1 MFAWTS
7 VQAIFAT
14 PGVEL
19 FRGNKQMRKIGK
31 DYEEKYGRMNGNSI
45 SVIVPSKLSEVTDYQ
60 I

>member
-19 FRGNKQMRKIGK
+19 FRGNKLIG
-31 DYEEKYGRMNGNSI
+31 YEWEGFYGKEGAF
-45 SVIVPSKLSEVTDYQ
+45 VID
-60 I
+60 

>member
-19 FRGNKQMRKIGK
+19 FSGNKRYRYFGETCGKVQDEATSKIFDPNIDLPK
-31 DYEEKYGRMNGNSI
+31 KF
-45 SVIVPSKLSEVTDYQ
+45 
-60 I
+60 

>member
-19 FRGNKQMRKIGK
+19 IGENKQMGMNGK
-31 DYEEKYGRMNGNSI
+31 DFARWYGN
-45 SVIVPSKLSEVTDYQ
+45 VKLHVYSCVFRPAFLCHPASYS
-60 I
+60 